1 MTDMHCRLHH
11 VFAKSAA
18 RQAWFALVLA
28 MIVLAGCSLPRLAY
42 NNADTLLRF
51 KGTEYFE
58 PSYQQ
63 DLLMSAAIRR
73 VHAWHR
79 RQELPRYAAGL
90 DDMAQRVERGL
101 DAEDVRWLR
110 HFVRTR
116 SRALA
121 ATALDEALP
130 ALHTLKPDNLAAL
143 ERQLAEGNDDYAD
156 EFLSGDRPKRER
168 AQRDKLREHF
178 ERWTGSLDDAQLA
191 LIAGFVASQPRFAAL
206 RLENRVHL
214 QRQGLAILKRMMAG
228 DAQADAALRD
238 LVVNWEQHATPAY
251 RNALREWEDGM
262 TQLVEQ
268 LDRSL
273 RPEQRTRTA
282 RNLRSY
288 ASELYALTDGV
299 GTPSEATTQAA
310 AR

>member
-1 MTDMHCRLHH
+1 MNDMHRRLHY
-11 VFAKSAA
+11 AIATRA
-18 RQAWFALVLA
+18 GRAAWFVLATLVLT
-28 MIVLAGCSLPRLAY
+28 GCSLPRLAY

-90 DDMAQRVERGL
+90 DDMAQRLERGL
-101 DAEDVRWLR
+101 NDDDVHWLR
-110 HFVRTR
+110 RFVRAR
-116 SRALA
+116 SRVLA
-121 ATALDEALP
+121 AKTVDEALP

-143 ERQLAEGNDDYAD
+143 ERELAKRNDDYAE
-156 EFLSGDRPKRER
+156 EFLSGDDARRQR
-168 AQRDKLREHF
+168 AQRDQLQEHF
-178 ERWTGSLDDAQLA
+178 ERWTGSLDDAQVA
-191 LIAGFVASQPRFAAL
+191 LIERFVADQPRFAAL
-206 RLENRVHL
+206 RLENRVQL
-214 QRQGLAILKRMMAG
+214 QRQGLAILQRMMAG

-238 LVVNWEQHATPAY
+238 LLVNWERHATPAY

-262 TQLVEQ
+262 TQLVQQ

-273 RPEQRTRTA
+273 RPEQRGRAVRT
-282 RNLRSY
+282 LRSY
-288 ASELYALTDGV
+288 AGDLYALTDGV
-299 GTPSEATTQAA
+299 ETPTARATTQAA